1 MKRTLFLSVLLVV
14 LICSIQ
20 TVRGQIPQTLSYQ
33 GVLTDANGAIVA
45 DGKYTLTFKLFD
57 TDEGGKAI
65 WSENQEVFIQNGL
78 FNVALGSISPLD
90 IPFDK
95 PLWLA
100 ITVGKG
106 SDTGQRMELTAT
118 PYSLFARTVADG
130 AITGSKIAN
139 NEVVRS
145 INSIKDNVKLT
156 AGENVK
162 ITQNGSELIISMLED
177 RTTLA
182 SSSNF
187 WRLTGN
193 FGTLPG
199 QHFVGTKDKKPLVFR
214 TNRAVRMVI
223 RETGDVGIGTINPG
237 AKLGISGD
245 IKIVDGTQGAG
256 KVLTSDATG
265 LASWQSAV
273 GTPGPT
279 GPTGPTGPA
288 GATGENG
295 ATGAT
300 GPAGAMGANGA
311 TGPAGPTGV
320 AGANGAT
327 GATGGTGSAGPTGAN
342 GATGTTGPAGVTGAT
357 GPVGATGPI
366 GGSDGEVIYTNS
378 GLTDGSDIFY
388 DDTNNRVG
396 IGTTTPEKCG

>member
-1 MKRTLFLSVLLVV
+1 MQMALLCLMVNILSHLNFSMPTREVRLFGRKIKKSSFKMACLMWPWEVV
-14 LICSIQ
+14 
-20 TVRGQIPQTLSYQ
+20 
-33 GVLTDANGAIVA
+33 
-45 DGKYTLTFKLFD
+45 
-57 TDEGGKAI
+57 
-65 WSENQEVFIQNGL
+65 
-78 FNVALGSISPLD
+78 SPLD

-95 PLWLA
+95 PFWLA
-100 ITVGKG
+100 TAVGEG

-130 AITGSKIAN
+130 AITGRKIAN

-145 INSIKDNVKLT
+145 INSIKDNIKLT

-187 WRLTGN
+187 WKLTGN

-199 QHFVGTKDKKPLVFR
+199 EHFVGTKDKKPLVFR
-214 TNRAVRMVI
+214 TNRAIRMVI

-237 AKLGISGD
+237 AKLEIAGD

-265 LASWQSAV
+265 WASWQTAV

-279 GPTGPTGPA
+279 GPVGPP
-288 GATGENG
+288 G
-295 ATGAT
+295 ATGAN
-300 GPAGAMGANGA
+300 GPAGANGA
-311 TGPAGPTGV
+311 TGPAG
-320 AGANGAT
+320 AT
-327 GATGGTGSAGPTGAN
+327 GASGPPGPKQERLVRMARPDRPVQQALL
-342 GATGTTGPAGVTGAT
+342 GLQALLVRMAQQELQEPMALLVLPGLRGLQAQPEQVARPAQPDPLVEAMEKLFITTAV
-357 GPVGATGPI
+357 
-366 GGSDGEVIYTNS
+366 
-378 GLTDGSDIFY
+378 
-388 DDTNNRVG
+388 
-396 IGTTTPEKCG
+396 